1 MFDQQVFCSFSP
13 HSLASGF
20 DFVLPFLKKKLNLD
34 IVEALALLLSEG
46 SII

>member
-20 DFVLPFLKKKLNLD
+20 DFGLPFFFKAKTGNYIGAFVSLK
-34 IVEALALLLSEG
+34 
-46 SII
+46 

>member
-20 DFVLPFLKKKLNLD
+20 DFVLPFFLKKVKTGNYIGV
-34 IVEALALLLSEG
+34 IVSFK
-46 SII
+46 